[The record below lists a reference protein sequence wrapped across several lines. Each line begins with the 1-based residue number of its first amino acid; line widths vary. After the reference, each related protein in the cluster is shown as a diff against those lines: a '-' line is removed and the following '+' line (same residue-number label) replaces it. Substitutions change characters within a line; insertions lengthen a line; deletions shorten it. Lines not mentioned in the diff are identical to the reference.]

1 MKKTIYSIL
10 AAVAL
15 LLTSCEDFTDVQP
28 KGKNLLSTTDQLE
41 MLLNYEYKGGVTD
54 MRIVAGDMIYAYS
67 NLATQINKPQK
78 TRSVIL
84 WTYDE
89 ANMDKMAELTSSDG
103 DYTYYYGLIGRVA
116 NPILSQIDAASGDDA
131 TKKKLKCE
139 ALTLRAWS
147 LYMLVNK
154 FAKAYNPSTAEKDPG
169 IIIMTEDKDI
179 QEAQPKS
186 TVQEVYDQILKDIN
200 EAIALDGLPNTA
212 VNKMRISKPA
222 AYAVKALTLLNM
234 QNWDEAE
241 AAAQQA
247 IAINGTINDYFNNY
261 KGTTTGYFLGN
272 TYDVIDRGK
281 QGTDEDYFFNG
292 NLEFYDPITAEALEN
307 FEEGHVYK
315 EKMSNLNM
323 AYDYIMDP
331 SEDMLGQAG
340 FMYTYDLNSR
350 WNDGGLRSPQMY
362 LAIAECEVQKGNI
375 DNAMGYL
382 DKVRV
387 LRIDPAKYQPLK
399 GTVSTKAE
407 AIAHVKQVTI
417 NEEIYSS
424 NIFIDKKRWNQID
437 GWKATYSRK
446 LVDKVYSI
454 APDSKMWIFP
464 FPQNAI
470 NNNSLLTQNYNQ

>member
-10 AAVAL
+10 AAVTL

-41 MLLNYEYKGGVTD
+41 MLLNYEYNGGVTD

-67 NLATQINKPQK
+67 NLATTIDKPQK
-78 TRSVIL
+78 TRAVIM

-89 ANMDKMAELTSSDG
+89 ANMDKMAELTSSDD
-103 DYTYYYGLIGRVA
+103 DYTYYYGLIGKVA

-179 QEAQPKS
+179 QQAQPKS
-186 TVQEVYDQILKDIN
+186 TVQEVYNQILKDIN
-200 EAIALDGLPNTA
+200 EAITLDGLPNTA

-261 KGTTTGYFLGN
+261 KGITTGYFLGN

-323 AYDYIMDP
+323 LYDYIADP
-331 SEDMLGQAG
+331 AEEMLGQGG

-375 DNAMGYL
+375 DNAMEYL
-382 DKVRV
+382 DKVRE

-399 GTVSTKAE
+399 GAVSTKAD

-424 NIFIDKKRWNQID
+424 NIFIDKKRWNQLD

-470 NNNSLLTQNYNQ
+470 SNNSLLTQNYNQ

>member
-10 AAVAL
+10 AAVTL

-41 MLLNYEYKGGVTD
+41 MLLNYEYKGGETD

-67 NLATQINKPQK
+67 NLATTIDKPQK
-78 TRSVIL
+78 TRAVIM

-89 ANMDKMAELTSSDG
+89 ANMDKMAELTSSDD
-103 DYTYYYGLIGRVA
+103 DYTYYYGLIGKVA

-200 EAIALDGLPNTA
+200 EAINLDGLPNTA

-222 AYAVKALTLLNM
+222 AYAVKALALLSM

-241 AAAQQA
+241 AAAKQA

-261 KGTTTGYFLGN
+261 KGITTGYFLGN

-331 SEDMLGQAG
+331 AEDMLGQAG

-375 DNAMGYL
+375 DNAMEYL

-399 GTVSTKAE
+399 GTVSTKAD

-424 NIFIDKKRWNQID
+424 NIFIDKKRWNQLD

>member
-41 MLLNYEYKGGVTD
+41 MLLNYEYSGGVTD

-67 NLATQINKPQK
+67 NLATAINKPQK

-89 ANMDKMAELTSSDG
+89 ANMDKMAELTSSDN
-103 DYTYYYGLIGRVA
+103 DYTYYYGLIGKVA

-222 AYAVKALTLLNM
+222 AYAVKALALLNM

-261 KGTTTGYFLGN
+261 KGITTGYFLGN

-323 AYDYIMDP
+323 LYDYITDP
-331 SEDMLGQAG
+331 AEEMLGQGG

-375 DNAMGYL
+375 DNAMEYL

-399 GTVSTKAE
+399 GTVSTKAD

-424 NIFIDKKRWNQID
+424 NIFIDKKRWNQLD

>member
-67 NLATQINKPQK
+67 NLATEINKPQK

-89 ANMDKMAELTSSDG
+89 ANMDKMAELTSSDQ

-399 GTVSTKAE
+399 GTVSTKAD